1 MRIKALRRVVGA
13 AALAAA
19 ALAPTSAQAGI
30 WTPIA
35 SGTTEQIN
43 AIDYQSPTRLWY
55 ATTNGTI
62 GYRKPDGTFG
72 KGAGPGVGVIFNDI
86 AFQPGGTVGI
96 AVGSANNVWRST
108 NGGANWTKLTIAA
121 PLNNDDCYGD
131 PDAGTSP
138 FDIAFSVH
146 WAGANT
152 VYITGNKNNILK
164 SANAGASFAEVN
176 KKANDNDGTACRMTS
191 SYYSWTDSAWVSDT
205 TGYFVSRY
213 FGSMR
218 FTDSGLTSDAV
229 QRGDSVNEFD
239 GRPRMA
245 IDPAN
250 PSRIWV
256 VDKDSYDYSQD
267 GGSTFPYGAM
277 RFPNQTEYPQSLQ
290 DIAFSGGTVLM
301 TGSAGQ
307 IFNSIDGRDF
317 YAQKVDGM
325 LTNDWKAVSLA
336 SATQAAVG
344 GTGGALVVTDAAT
357 TIPPP
362 PVTSPTPTP
371 IVRTPTT
378 TTPPPPATSTPTPIQ
393 GQTSVAERS
402 RGTVLIQR
410 SGRLVSLSDVLS
422 ALALGTLV
430 DATRGTIVINLAG
443 GSSAT
448 LSDGQF
454 KVTQSAG
461 TNTITMQTPAG
472 KATVCSSKAPPKGV
486 VRTLKGTLK
495 GAFSIVAG
503 AGTVSAANGSFV
515 IQDTCKGTRIKNVKG
530 IVSVKK
536 KGAKKAK
543 VIRPGKTYVLKA
555 KLFKARTRR

>member
-1 MRIKALRRVVGA
+1 M
-13 AALAAA
+13 
-19 ALAPTSAQAGI
+19 LAPSSAHAGI

-43 AIDYQSPTRLWY
+43 AVDYQSPTRFWY

-96 AVGSANNVWRST
+96 AVGNANNVWRST
-108 NGGANWTKLTIAA
+108 NGGANWTRVMIAA

-131 PDAGTSP
+131 PDAGSSP

-146 WAGANT
+146 WASANT
-152 VYITGNKNNILK
+152 VYITGNKSNILK
-164 SANAGASFAEVN
+164 SANAGTNFAEVN
-176 KKANDNDGTACRMTS
+176 KKANDNDGTACRIAS
-191 SYYSWTDSAWVSDT
+191 GYYHEWTDSAWVSDT

-213 FGSMR
+213 FGAMR
-218 FTDSGLTSDAV
+218 FTDSGLTSDGV
-229 QRGDSVNEFD
+229 QRGESVNEFE

-256 VDKDSYDYSQD
+256 VDKNSYDYSQD

-277 RFPNQTEYPQSLQ
+277 RFPDQTEYPQSLQ
-290 DIAFSGGTVLM
+290 DIAFTGGTVLM
-301 TGSAGQ
+301 AGSAGQ
-307 IFNSIDGRDF
+307 IFNSIDGKSY

-325 LTNDWKAVSLA
+325 LTNDWKAVGLA

-344 GTGGALVVTDAAT
+344 GMGGALVVTDAAT

-362 PVTSPTPTP
+362 PVASPTPTP
-371 IVRTPTT
+371 ITRTPTT
-378 TTPPPPATSTPTPIQ
+378 TTKPAPATPSPVQ
-393 GQTSVAERS
+393 GQTSVAQRS
-402 RGTVLIQR
+402 GGTVLIQLN
-410 SGRLVSLSDVLS
+410 GRFVSLGDVLS

-430 DATRGTIVINLAG
+430 DATKGTIVINLAG
-443 GSSAT
+443 GAAAT

-486 VRTLKGTLK
+486 VRTLKGTVK
-495 GAFSIVAG
+495 GAFSIAAG
-503 AGTVSAANGSFV
+503 AGTVSATNGQFV
-515 IQDTCKGTRIKNVKG
+515 IQDTCKGTKIKSIKG
-530 IVSVKK
+530 TVSVKK

-543 VIRPGKTYVLKA
+543 VIRPGKTYVVKA
-555 KLFKARTRR
+555 KLFTARRRR